1 MKGDRGLKRIYAEP
15 DEETLKEI
23 DQAVN
28 EKGITR
34 HRLVLEAIDSYLHQN
49 GSELDSL
56 REELDSLKQDLDSL
70 RSERDSLKIDLD
82 EKWSEIRRLRSER
95 DSLKRDL
102 DSRAIKD
109 DQLSI
114 KLDSLRSERD
124 QAKIESDSLRKD
136 LTHSQGVIRL
146 KDEEISFLRGHLSQ
160 LSEKLPR
167 ALPPSEEE
175 ARAKHWWQ
183 FWRRD

>member
-15 DEETLKEI
+15 DEQTLKEI
-23 DQAVN
+23 DQAVG

-34 HRLVLEAIDSYLHQN
+34 HKLVLEAIDSYLHQN
-49 GSELDSL
+49 GPEVDSL
-56 REELDSLKQDLDSL
+56 REELDSLGKELDSL
-70 RSERDSLKIDLD
+70 RSERDSLKTDLD

-109 DQLSI
+109 DQLTI

-124 QAKIESDSLRKD
+124 QAKIESDILRKD
-136 LTHSQGVIRL
+136 LTHSQGIIRL

-175 ARAKHWWQ
+175 IKARHWWQ
-183 FWRRD
+183 FWRKG